1 MTEDGLRKLK
11 KEHDHLVN
19 VERPAISRQIAEARE
34 KGTFLKMLNMMLLK
48 MPRVYLNENS
58 KVGGTNCICTDY

>member
-48 MPRVYLNENS
+48 MPRVYL
-58 KVGGTNCICTDY
+58 K